1 MYTSD
6 HMYNY
11 CNYMQL
17 CIRYLRA
24 MVSLWGDVGYHP
36 SDWLVMFNVETTG
49 KLEVSL
55 VIGAFQCL
63 FSMVIFNA
71 YFQCLF
77 SMIIFNG
84 YFQCYNCYWYHNG
97 LRNRQEV
104 EVLDHARDLVA
115 ALLDAIRQLAQR
127 SFHWST
133 APFKIDKSDWN
144 LPILLTF

>member
-1 MYTSD
+1 
-6 HMYNY
+6 
-11 CNYMQL
+11 
-17 CIRYLRA
+17 
-24 MVSLWGDVGYHP
+24 
-36 SDWLVMFNVETTG
+36 MFNVETTG

-127 SFHWST
+127 SFH
-133 APFKIDKSDWN
+133 
-144 LPILLTF
+144 